1 MVVMMVVGIGQ
12 GTGCSCNDSLGSPR
26 HWWAVDLASAGSTT
40 AMVEAATGD
49 SGTPFLGGS
58 ACWWSVVGTTE
69 VVAGLGRPLAA
80 AAVER
85 WASAET
91 SPGAVQPA
99 SAPHVALS

>member
-1 MVVMMVVGIGQ
+1 
-12 GTGCSCNDSLGSPR
+12 
-26 HWWAVDLASAGSTT
+26 
-40 AMVEAATGD
+40 MVEAATGN

-58 ACWWSVVGTTE
+58 ACLGSVVGTTE

-91 SPGAVQPA
+91 SPGALQPA
-99 SAPHVALS
+99 SAPRVALS